1 MMGKTKPLESVSVL
15 FMHKEQIFQSSVSR
29 TCLPFPG
36 YHAFPGGKIDNDES
50 SVPFKTR
57 ILSDHDPRGMRAIQ
71 REVMEELG
79 YDIEKGILRMKY
91 FQSVSLL
98 KQLHRVFCS
107 FRFRTW
113 FYRID
118 LKKSSL

>member
-1 MMGKTKPLESVSVL
+1 MMENPKPLESVSVL
-15 FMHKEQIFQSSVSR
+15 FIHNEQIFAVQR
-29 TCLPFPG
+29 QPYLLAFPG

-57 ILSDHDPRGMRAIQ
+57 ILSDHDPRRMRAIQ

-79 YDIEKGILRMKY
+79 YDIEKEFCRMKY

-98 KQLHRVFCS
+98 KQLHRFLLHFVSEHGF
-107 FRFRTW
+107 TE
-113 FYRID
+113 
-118 LKKSSL
+118 LT